1 MRDTS
6 FLDRVSP
13 FLVKIIISLIA
24 VSILNS
30 IIGLIIPFFH
40 FNIMQLF
47 CYALSFGGTYIGY
60 RKYHQ
65 QDISFPFGLTPVQ
78 FYAIFS
84 ILCSSLYGLGAVTA
98 IPGKLAIASGIFW
111 SIGTLLTMIMLVI
124 SIHNVSKLPE
134 GHREQWS
141 DNLFAY
147 MLLTISIIEL
157 SVFCFFTIQ
166 SFIPGIPIINSLLH
180 ITTSSQAA
188 LILNYIAI
196 IGFGCRMM
204 HTYGDQISNSYHPIG
219 GEGQGLRSS
228 AVEPWGGRTFYFG
241 KNAPIKQ
248 KEPHDWGNGQT
259 LGSE

>member
-1 MRDTS
+1 
-6 FLDRVSP
+6 
-13 FLVKIIISLIA
+13 
-24 VSILNS
+24 
-30 IIGLIIPFFH
+30 
-40 FNIMQLF
+40 MQLF

-124 SIHNVSKLPE
+124 SIHNVLKLPE

-157 SVFCFFTIQ
+157 SVFCFSPYKALFLV
-166 SFIPGIPIINSLLH
+166 FR
-180 ITTSSQAA
+180 SSIVYCISPHLQAA

-196 IGFGCRMM
+196 IGFAGCRMM
-204 HTYGDQISNSYHPIG
+204 HTYGDQLSNPYHSIG
-219 GEGQGLRSS
+219 GVGQDCHHQQLNQ
-228 AVEPWGGRTFYFG
+228 G
-241 KNAPIKQ
+241 KSILFQ
-248 KEPHDWGNGQT
+248 K
-259 LGSE
+259 